1 MPYQRQCAGDERLDD
16 PYAHATVSRQR
27 QAAAARGEE
36 ARMRQRQ
43 AGIVNGN
50 VLKLGLFGANC
61 SSGRT
66 YARLPEHWQAS
77 WENNLKLA
85 QLADEVGIEC
95 MIPIARWKGYGGES
109 NPNGSS
115 FESITWACG
124 LLAAT
129 RCINV
134 FCTVHVPLHHP
145 VAAAKQMA
153 TADHIGQGRL
163 GVNIVCGW
171 NEDEFQMFGVSQH
184 EHDERYVQGEE
195 WWSIVKRIWAGDEPF
210 DYTGIYYQLRGV
222 EGLPR
227 PLGGEDPLMMNAG
240 SSPAGRR
247 FAIRHSDMHFDGV
260 DTPEA
265 SIDRIAETKRLA
277 HQRGRDIQVW
287 TPVGIVCRPT
297 QKDADDYVQYVV
309 GHADWGAIG
318 HLAEMH
324 AQDARSRTDPEGV
337 RRRSG
342 NSPIERRVLARG
354 AYSVT
359 GDPDAVA
366 RELARLQSAGLDG
379 LALNFVDYLQE
390 LPYFAAEVLPR
401 LERLGLRAATTRQR
415 TIAL

>member
-1 MPYQRQCAGDERLDD
+1 
-16 PYAHATVSRQR
+16 
-27 QAAAARGEE
+27 
-36 ARMRQRQ
+36 
-43 AGIVNGN
+43 
-50 VLKLGLFGANC
+50 
-61 SSGRT
+61 
-66 YARLPEHWQAS
+66 
-77 WENNLKLA
+77 
-85 QLADEVGIEC
+85 
-95 MIPIARWKGYGGES
+95 
-109 NPNGSS
+109 
-115 FESITWACG
+115 

-129 RCINV
+129 QRVDV

-184 EHDERYVQGEE
+184 EHDERYAQGEE
-195 WWSIVKRIWAGDEPF
+195 WWSIVKRIWAGKEPF
-210 DYTGIYYQLRGV
+210 DYEGTYYQLRGV

-227 PLGGEDPLMMNAG
+227 PYGAQDPLMMNAG

-265 SIDRIAETKRLA
+265 SIGRIAETKRLA
-277 HQRGRDIQVW
+277 RERGRDIQVW

-309 GHADWGAIG
+309 DHVDRGAIG
-318 HLAEMH
+318 HLAQMH
-324 AQDARSRTDPEGV
+324 AHDARTRTDPEGL

-342 NSPIERRVLARG
+342 NSPIERRALARG
-354 AYSVT
+354 AYCAI
-359 GDPDAVA
+359 GDPDAVTE
-366 RELARLQSAGLDG
+366 ELARLRASGLDG
-379 LALNFVDYLQE
+379 LALNFVDYLKE

-401 LERLGLRAATTRQR
+401 LERLGLRAAPARQS

>member
-1 MPYQRQCAGDERLDD
+1 
-16 PYAHATVSRQR
+16 
-27 QAAAARGEE
+27 
-36 ARMRQRQ
+36 MRQRQ
-43 AGIVNGN
+43 AVIVNGN
-50 VLKLGLFGANC
+50 ALRLGLFGANC

-66 YARLPEHWQAS
+66 YATLPESWEAS

-85 QLADEVGIEC
+85 QLADAIGIEC

-115 FESITWACG
+115 FESIAWASG

-129 RCINV
+129 RRLSV

-171 NEDEFQMFGVSQH
+171 NEDEFQMFGMLPH
-184 EHDERYVQGEE
+184 EHDARYAQGEE
-195 WWSIVKRIWAGDEPF
+195 WWSIVKRIWAGDAPF
-210 DYTGIYYQLRGV
+210 DYAGKYYQLRGV

-227 PLGGEDPLMMNAG
+227 PYGGEDPLMMNAG
-240 SSPAGRR
+240 SSPAGRQ

-260 DTPEA
+260 DTPETC
-265 SIDRIAETKRLA
+265 IDRIAETKRLA
-277 HQRGRDIQVW
+277 RERGRDIQVW

-309 GHADWGAIG
+309 DHVDRGAIG

-324 AQDARSRTDPEGV
+324 ANDARMRTDPEGL
-337 RRRSG
+337 RRRRG
-342 NSPIERRVLARG
+342 NSPIERRALARG
-354 AYSVT
+354 AYCAI

-366 RELARLQSAGLDG
+366 WELSRLRSAGLDG

-390 LPYFAAEVLPR
+390 LPYFTAEVLPR
-401 LERLGLRAATTRQR
+401 LERLGLRAAATRQS
-415 TIAL
+415 TLAL